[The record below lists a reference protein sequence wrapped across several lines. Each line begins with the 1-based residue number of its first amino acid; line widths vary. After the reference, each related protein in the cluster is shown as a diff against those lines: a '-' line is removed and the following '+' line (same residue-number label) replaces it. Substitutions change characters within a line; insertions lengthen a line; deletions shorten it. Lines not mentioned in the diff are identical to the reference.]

1 MLNERAKK
9 FLEEHGAISNV
20 KTILTD
26 DETIETTF
34 YSREI
39 PGKYKTTDV
48 LNGDRDLP
56 GYMLT
61 AREKVYE
68 FEQCSCYCGGSIS
81 FTALKRDDGSDI
93 PESLWTDEEIDSI
106 IG

>member
-48 LNGDRDLP
+48 LNGDMDLP
-56 GYMLT
+56 GYIMSNE
-61 AREKVYE
+61 EKVYE
-68 FEQCSCYCGGSIS
+68 FEQCNCYCGGPIS
-81 FTALKRDDGSDI
+81 FTALKRDNGLDI
-93 PESLWTDEEIDSI
+93 PESLWTDEEMGSI